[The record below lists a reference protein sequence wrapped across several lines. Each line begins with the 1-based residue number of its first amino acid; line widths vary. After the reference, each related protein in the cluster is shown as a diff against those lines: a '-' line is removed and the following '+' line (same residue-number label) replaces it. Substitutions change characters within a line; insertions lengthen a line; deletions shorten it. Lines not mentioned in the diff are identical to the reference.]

1 MAQRDLS
8 RHADR
13 LGADDIVA
21 TKSSKVA
28 HSRPSEPQSAS
39 STPSSRSAWSTRS
52 PQGVEMV
59 NSLPTP
65 RPEESPLADSVPV
78 DSSDAN
84 GSRGRA
90 PNAKVA
96 IPRDVNSLGPPSIGR
111 VPRAC
116 SSCRSRKVKCSGEQ
130 PVCRQCRELDLAC
143 HYPLGWNERMKKEAN
158 DLSALVQDYRKFVQD
173 LLGTAENAKAQW
185 AHSTL
190 QKYQSLMDD
199 LPETIQ
205 LPTPATQDENS
216 SGENSTD
223 VDHNDQNNPPSEN
236 EQWLDPKFGQIEPDG
251 KDEEQVADGVTTDTL
266 DYALGDFAT
275 NVPQPVNKYGM
286 PSRQLSDLLFEEY
299 WNNVHPGFPMI
310 NRPLFRIQ
318 YQSFWDQGQQ
328 PGDKWLAILNVIFAI
343 AAKYGHLTQAPWR
356 GEENDHFLYFNR
368 ARLLSLTGEEL
379 FSPPNLQQVQLEGLV
394 AFYLLATDQI
404 GRAWRISALAARS
417 AVTLGVN
424 RSLTNKLP
432 AKLRE
437 ARFRLWWCLYTL
449 EQTLGLISGHISS
462 IPKDKH
468 APPLP
473 IPFEEEEFETDS
485 SASALLQHPG
495 VRTQWLQTIMPS
507 SKIWPSDGYSKN
519 TKQESPPRDDAWLKF
534 LEPNAGL
541 FYLFYCDLAVIIEEI
556 VNQIHVSS
564 IWIDSEKRID
574 DLRSRIEYWKKSL
587 PSSLDF
593 TTVDLQSSVSQMRY
607 KLGLAFHYQSARIVL
622 GRLWL
627 CRRDELGPDQPQ
639 MLNHNMAMMT
649 LDAAKQILDLLPD
662 QPNTV
667 QLYQMFPWWSVLH
680 YISHAAKI
688 VLFELSIGC
697 MHVRDSTPH
706 LVWLAKKAICWLHA
720 ISTRSPGAKRAWRL
734 CDSFYRKVS
743 EQVGYCTNDIPP
755 TTETVNPSEL
765 NQQYGSSSSAEVGDL
780 EPFDF
785 QIDDVELTDWIT

>member
-1 MAQRDLS
+1 
-8 RHADR
+8 
-13 LGADDIVA
+13 
-21 TKSSKVA
+21 
-28 HSRPSEPQSAS
+28 
-39 STPSSRSAWSTRS
+39 
-52 PQGVEMV
+52 
-59 NSLPTP
+59 
-65 RPEESPLADSVPV
+65 
-78 DSSDAN
+78 
-84 GSRGRA
+84 
-90 PNAKVA
+90 
-96 IPRDVNSLGPPSIGR
+96 
-111 VPRAC
+111 
-116 SSCRSRKVKCSGEQ
+116 
-130 PVCRQCRELDLAC
+130 
-143 HYPLGWNERMKKEAN
+143 
-158 DLSALVQDYRKFVQD
+158 
-173 LLGTAENAKAQW
+173 
-185 AHSTL
+185 
-190 QKYQSLMDD
+190 MDD

-216 SGENSTD
+216 SGENSSDT
-223 VDHNDQNNPPSEN
+223 DHNDQHNTPSEN
-236 EQWLDPKFGQIEPDG
+236 EQWLDPTFSQIEPDG
-251 KDEEQVADGVTTDTL
+251 KEEEQVEDGVTTDTL

-310 NRPLFRIQ
+310 NRPLFRTQ
-318 YQSFWDQGQQ
+318 YRSFWDLGQQ

-356 GEENDHFLYFNR
+356 GEENDHFIYFNR

-404 GRAWRISALAARS
+404 GMAWRISALAARS

-432 AKLRE
+432 ARLRE

-485 SASALLQHPG
+485 SASALLQDPG
-495 VRTQWLQTIMPS
+495 VRTKWLQTIMPS
-507 SKIWPSDGYSKN
+507 SQSWPSDGYSKN
-519 TKQESPPRDDAWLKF
+519 TQQESSPRDDAWLKF

-574 DLRSRIEYWKKSL
+574 DLRSRIEYWKNSL

-593 TTVDLQSSVSQMRY
+593 RVDLQSSVSQMRY

-622 GRLWL
+622 GRHWL
-627 CRRDELGPDQPQ
+627 CRRDELGPNQSQ
-639 MLNHNMAMMT
+639 MLNHTMAMMT

-662 QPNTV
+662 KPNTV
-667 QLYQMFPWWSVLH
+667 QFYQMFPWWSVLH
-680 YISHAAKI
+680 YISLAAKI
-688 VLFELSIGC
+688 ILFELSIGC

-706 LVWLAKKAICWLHA
+706 LVRLAKKAICWLHA
-720 ISTRSPGAKRAWRL
+720 MSTRSPGAERAWRL

-743 EQVGYCTNDIPP
+743 EQMGYCTNDIPP
-755 TTETVNPSEL
+755 TTETVNTSGL
-765 NQQYGSSSSAEVGDL
+765 NQQYGGYSSAEVGDL